1 MVVSR
6 LGLGMAALGRPGYI
20 NLHHGQ
26 DLGHESGEAAM
37 EDLLEPSAGP
47 GLLEAQAAGLGVI
60 VKEALANRTSSR
72 TITIEE
78 RKR

>member
-1 MVVSR
+1 
-6 LGLGMAALGRPGYI
+6 
-20 NLHHGQ
+20 
-26 DLGHESGEAAM
+26 M
-37 EDLLEPSAGP
+37 ENLLEPSAGP